1 MRQAESKYVQIDE
14 RASGEKTED
23 SKEDGEVVAVEEKKL
38 EVDEEESKRE
48 DGEASASQPDQP
60 TLLAQKLLQNKSSQ
74 SATITQLKSETEKP
88 KASPDEK
95 SPVTSVALDLPGG
108 LDDADVGLEDEKED
122 EDDDCDEEEDAP
134 TTDFEEV
141 KL

>member
-1 MRQAESKYVQIDE
+1 M
-14 RASGEKTED
+14 
-23 SKEDGEVVAVEEKKL
+23 
-38 EVDEEESKRE
+38 
-48 DGEASASQPDQP
+48 
-60 TLLAQKLLQNKSSQ
+60 
-74 SATITQLKSETEKP
+74 
-88 KASPDEK
+88 
-95 SPVTSVALDLPGG
+95 TSVALDLPGG